1 VNSRAIARLISEF
14 GRDRFG
20 FWRLHP
26 EQLVFAENRVMFCT
40 MAGSDHWIREK
51 AAASINPA
59 QVETALIHLTGHWP
73 ETAQPLADVVEQF
86 PLGEAALLHLLAV
99 SSICA
104 ARLTHDPDTLLWLSQ
119 PQICGA
125 PRGYGEML
133 GYLQRSAGNSI
144 ADQGFSALRFWKGR
158 EMTRIAVRELANVAS
173 LEETTGELSQVAEIC
188 IRNVF
193 EHWNTEL
200 RQQYGSPRAEFAI
213 LALGKLG
220 GGELNHS
227 SDVDLLF
234 LYSEEG
240 QLTAHI
246 SYHEFFNRLG
256 KRILETFSTRHPAG
270 SLFRVDLRL
279 RPEGSAGPL
288 ARSFESMENYYAGF
302 GETWERL
309 ALIKARGIGGSR
321 ELAYEFLR
329 QHQPFIYPRSPS
341 PDLLDEIAG
350 IKRRIER
357 DIVGLDKLERD
368 VKLGRGGIREIEFIV
383 QTLQLVHGA
392 RHPFLQESSMLK
404 ALRALRQLDLLPRE
418 EVLIL
423 DNAYRFLRRVEH
435 RLQIEAEQQTHLVP
449 PDSEALRRLALSLR
463 FPSSEDFTAALQ
475 KRMRA
480 VRPIFQ
486 RIVSEPTPTKSPK
499 ADDLEIFSDQKRAAK
514 ALSDLVQG
522 AAGFHI
528 APRTRQIFHKLR
540 APLLGWLS
548 KTADPD
554 ATLNQFV
561 RLVEGY
567 GLRSLFFELLV
578 ANPRLLEV
586 VIKTFDASRFASELL
601 IRRPQLLEDITR
613 DPTFGE
619 ARSVAENLRRL
630 DSLGPDA
637 NSLDPIRAYRQRQ
650 LLRIILRDVLGL
662 IQPAR
667 TFAELSDVAEACLVF
682 VTKLLATEQLTVIA
696 LGKFGG
702 CEINYGAD
710 LDVLFVGN
718 DVRAAQNLMI
728 AMAQPTAEG
737 DIWALDARLRPEG
750 EKGPVVC
757 SLETYESYYASRAQP
772 WELQALTRAR
782 AVSGPLQNEFME
794 TAKRAWRRA
803 CQDADLFTKI
813 DGMLERIRRER
824 GSGSDFLDLKT
835 GAGGIIEAEF
845 LVQALQMRK
854 NIWEQ
859 NWERAVDRLHER
871 GHLGKADAPKLKN
884 SYALLRRCELVLRR
898 YENRGVST
906 LPGDPDEQRKFAIR
920 LGYYEFD
927 AFRRD
932 YLDARD
938 AIHALYQQ
946 FIRPA

>member
-1 VNSRAIARLISEF
+1 VSSRAIARLISES
-14 GRDRFG
+14 GRELFA
-20 FWRLHP
+20 FWRLHR
-26 EQLVFAENRVMFCT
+26 ERLVFAEIRVMFCT

-59 QVETALIHLTGHWP
+59 QVETVLIHLTEHWP

-104 ARLTHDPDTLLWLSQ
+104 ARLMQDPDTLLWLSQ

-125 PRGYGEML
+125 PRGYGEMQ

-173 LEETTGELSQVAEIC
+173 LEETTGELSEVAEIC
-188 IRNVF
+188 IRQVF

-200 RQQYGSPRAEFAI
+200 RQQYGSPKAEFAI

-234 LYSEEG
+234 LYSKEG

-288 ARSFESMENYYAGF
+288 ARSLESMENYYAGF

-357 DIVGLDKLERD
+357 DIVGVDKLERD

-383 QTLQLVHGA
+383 QTLQLIHGA

-435 RLQIEAEQQTHLVP
+435 RLQIEGEQQTHLVP
-449 PDSEALRRLALSLR
+449 RDSEALRRLALSLR
-463 FPSSEDFTAALQ
+463 FSSSEDFTAALQ

-486 RIVSEPTPTKSPK
+486 RIVSEPTATKSPT

-522 AAGFHI
+522 VASFHI
-528 APRTRQIFHKLR
+528 APRTRQAFRKLR
-540 APLLGWLS
+540 PALLGWLS

-578 ANPRLLEV
+578 ANPRLLEL
-586 VIKTFDASRFASELL
+586 VIKTVDASRFASELL

-619 ARSVAENLRRL
+619 PRSVAENLRRL
-630 DSLGPDA
+630 DSLGADA
-637 NSLDPIRAYRQRQ
+637 NNLDPIRAYRQRQ

-662 IQPAR
+662 IQPAA

-682 VTKLLATEQLTVIA
+682 AAKLLANEQLTVIA

-702 CEINYGAD
+702 REINYGAD
-710 LDVLFVGN
+710 LDVLFVGD
-718 DVRAAQNLMI
+718 DVRAAQNVMN

-757 SLETYESYYASRAQP
+757 SLETYESYYAGRAQP

-782 AVSGPLQNEFME
+782 CISGPLQNEFME
-794 TAKRAWRRA
+794 IAKRAWRGA
-803 CQDADLFTKI
+803 CHDADLLTKI

-845 LVQALQMRK
+845 LIQALQMRG

-859 NWERAVDRLHER
+859 NWERAVDQLHEH
-871 GHLGKADAPKLKN
+871 GHLGNSDAAKLK
-884 SYALLRRCELVLRR
+884 SYYAFLRRCELVLRR

-906 LPGDPDEQRKFAIR
+906 LPSDSDEQRKFAIR
-920 LGYYEFD
+920 LGYNELD
-927 AFRRD
+927 AFRCD
-932 YLDARD
+932 YLNARD
-938 AIHALYQQ
+938 KIHALYQRH
-946 FIRPA
+946 IRQA